1 MKSEVTRK
9 QHPIEKGVNMATLT
23 FTPEEYEGLK
33 KKDRLLGKA
42 MEKLPLYERDVD
54 EDLFRSLISNIV
66 GQQISMKAAETVWKR
81 FLTHFGE
88 ITPEKIHA
96 ASLEEIQALGIS
108 MRKATY
114 IKKTAEK
121 IHEHIV
127 DLPALWHME
136 DQEVADTLVT
146 LNGIGPW
153 TAEMIMIFSMGR
165 KDIMSY
171 GDLAIR
177 RGLMLLYGHEEISKD
192 LFRDYQ
198 KKFSP
203 YGTLASLY
211 LWEISTGK
219 YDLSDL

>member
-1 MKSEVTRK
+1 
-9 QHPIEKGVNMATLT
+9 MATLT

-42 MEKLPLYERDVD
+42 MEKLPLYEREVD
-54 EDLFRSLISNIV
+54 ENLFRSLMNNIV

-81 FLTHFGE
+81 FLAHFGE

-114 IKKTAEK
+114 IRKTTEK

-127 DLPALWHME
+127 DLEALWQMA

-177 RGLMLLYGHEEISKD
+177 RGLMLLYGHEEITKE

>member
-1 MKSEVTRK
+1 
-9 QHPIEKGVNMATLT
+9 
-23 FTPEEYEGLK
+23 
-33 KKDRLLGKA
+33 
-42 MEKLPLYERDVD
+42 
-54 EDLFRSLISNIV
+54 
-66 GQQISMKAAETVWKR
+66 
-81 FLTHFGE
+81 
-88 ITPEKIHA
+88 
-96 ASLEEIQALGIS
+96 
-108 MRKATY
+108 
-114 IKKTAEK
+114 
-121 IHEHIV
+121 
-127 DLPALWHME
+127 ME

>member
-1 MKSEVTRK
+1 
-9 QHPIEKGVNMATLT
+9 MATLT

-42 MEKLPLYERDVD
+42 MEKLPLYEREVD
-54 EDLFRSLISNIV
+54 EDLFRSLMNNIV

-81 FLTHFGE
+81 FLAHFGE

-96 ASLEEIQALGIS
+96 ASLEDIQALGIS

-127 DLPALWHME
+127 DLEALWHMA
-136 DQEVADTLVT
+136 DQDVADTLVT

-177 RGLMLLYGHEEISKD
+177 RGLMLLYGHEDISKE